1 MMFSRPLVAATVAGA
16 FAGNTATGM
25 FVGVAMELIALATLP
40 FGASR
45 YPEWGSAAVV
55 RGAVAAALEPAKPSA
70 LTLGVLAGPGTAR
83 GGRLCLLQK
92 ATSWAWVAPARCRS
106 LVMSVPMSV

>member
-55 RGAVAAALEPAKPSA
+55 GGAVAAALEPGKPGA
-70 LTLGVLAGPGTAR
+70 LTLGVLAGLA
-83 GGRLCLLQK
+83 
-92 ATSWAWVAPARCRS
+92 AAPARAAPPA
-106 LVMSVPMSV
+106 PMRAVAVWVSA

>member
-55 RGAVAAALEPAKPSA
+55 GGAVAAALEPGKPGA
-70 LTLGVLAGPGTAR
+70 LTLGVLAGPAPAGG
-83 GGRLCLLQK
+83 GGRSFLQFRLLG
-92 ATSWAWVAPARCRS
+92 AWLPRPGAARPPTR
-106 LVMSVPMSV
+106 LPRRG